1 MKKLY
6 FGLVCFLLLLQVL
19 PSFLILLGF
28 LDFKILI
35 NGESEF
41 RNNKVYDLSFVPF
54 QVNGF
59 SEIVEFDYNFYDNI
73 LKGTG
78 SALLFESSDKLNEI
92 LFGST
97 YIEAYKNISSN
108 NMDMYLPLMRI
119 IWQLPIFIFIHIFM
133 SFFFYIMSK
142 FDPY

>member
-6 FGLVCFLLLLQVL
+6 FGLVCFFLLLQVV
-19 PSFLILLGF
+19 PSFLILLGS
-28 LDFKILI
+28 LDFKISI

-59 SEIVEFDYNFYDNI
+59 SEIVEFDYNFYDNV
-73 LKGTG
+73 LKDHPQ
-78 SALLFESSDKLNEI
+78 ALLFESSDKLNEI

-97 YIEAYKNISSN
+97 YIDAFKNISTN
-108 NMDMYLPLMRI
+108 NMDVYLPLMRL
-119 IWQLPIFIFIHIFM
+119 IWQLPIWIFIHIFL
-133 SFFFYIMSK
+133 SFFFWIMSK